1 MKYEIGQNQERAYE
15 TMLEASAIVIDPFF
29 FFFNSFMYRQAK

>member
-29 FFFNSFMYRQAK
+29 FFLNSVMYRQAK

>member
-29 FFFNSFMYRQAK
+29 FFFNIFMYRQAQ